1 MPRTKPY
8 SAVEAAII
16 PAHLIAT
23 GIIMHAFLAQ
33 TLPLVALGFLASAM
47 FSLGLDLTPRQIV
60 EPLRNKRLLGYSL
73 LANIVLVPLVALVV
87 TRVVPMDEALAIGI
101 VVYALAAG
109 TEGGPKF
116 VQLARANAGFAMG
129 LLAVMLAITIVLMPA
144 VLSMVVPGAH
154 VDRASLLVK
163 LLVAVA
169 VPVGLGL
176 AIRARYAALADRL
189 SGIVHRAS
197 MVLLAV
203 FFLQVIYVNYE
214 AILAMQSG
222 ALLGG
227 LLFFVAAFCIGYLLG
242 GPKTENR
249 RALAIMTFVRNAPIS
264 MTTAAQVFPQDPG
277 ALVMVTVMAA
287 MSVVL
292 AVIAL
297 IVFRRLGS

>member
-1 MPRTKPY
+1 
-8 SAVEAAII
+8 
-16 PAHLIAT
+16 
-23 GIIMHAFLAQ
+23 MHAILAQ

-60 EPLRNKRLLGYSL
+60 EPLRDRRLLGLSL

-116 VQLARANAGFAMG
+116 VQMARANTGFAMG
-129 LLAVMLAITIVLMPA
+129 LLAILLAITIILMPA
-144 VLSMVVPGAH
+144 VLSMIVPGAH
-154 VDRASLLVK
+154 VDRGSLLVK
-163 LLVAVA
+163 LLLAVA

-176 AIRARYAALADRL
+176 AIRARSAALAERL
-189 SGIVHRAS
+189 SAIVHRAA
-197 MVLLAV
+197 MVLLVV
-203 FFLQVIYVNYE
+203 FFVQVIYVNYE
-214 AILAMQSG
+214 ALLAMQAG

-227 LLFFVAAFCIGYLLG
+227 LLFFVVAFGIGYLLG

-264 MTTAAQVFPQDPG
+264 MATAAQVFPQDPG
-277 ALVMVTVMAA
+277 ALTMVAVMAA
-287 MSVVL
+287 MSLVL
-292 AVIAL
+292 AIAAL
-297 IVFRRLGS
+297 AAFRRLGA

>member
-1 MPRTKPY
+1 
-8 SAVEAAII
+8 
-16 PAHLIAT
+16 
-23 GIIMHAFLAQ
+23 MHAILAQ

-60 EPLRNKRLLGYSL
+60 EPLRDRRLLGYSL
-73 LANIVLVPLVALVV
+73 LANFVLVPLVALVV

-116 VQLARANAGFAMG
+116 VQMAKANTGFAMG
-129 LLAVMLAITIVLMPA
+129 LLAIMLAITIVLMPA
-144 VLSMVVPGAH
+144 VLSMIVPGAH
-154 VDRASLLVK
+154 VDRGSLLVK
-163 LLVAVA
+163 LLLAVA

-176 AIRARYAALADRL
+176 AIRARSAALAERL
-189 SGIVHRAS
+189 SGIVHRAG

-214 AILAMQSG
+214 ALLAMQAG

-227 LLFFVAAFCIGYLLG
+227 LLFFVVAFGIGYLLG

-264 MTTAAQVFPQDPG
+264 MATAAQVFPQDPG
-277 ALVMVTVMAA
+277 ALTMVTVMAA
-287 MSVVL
+287 MSLVL
-292 AVIAL
+292 AIVAL
-297 IVFRRLGS
+297 VAFRRLGA